1 MGFPADSDQHAQR
14 LKAFCQRGSVM
25 CARMTNAENR
35 VPLSVVSVLPLND
48 SLPSDDGFLPATY
61 SIGLGL
67 SRPITAYEYTEIIN
81 SSPSL
86 AGALLGIGNPNDGR
100 WLTIPDTTIDEVHER
115 LPQWL
120 ALLSDAAV
128 RAKAV
133 QQAAD
138 SLADGQRA
146 ELERRRDKVTE
157 VNRWLASLR
166 DNPRT

>member
-1 MGFPADSDQHAQR
+1 
-14 LKAFCQRGSVM
+14 
-25 CARMTNAENR
+25 MTNAENR
-35 VPLSVVSVLPLND
+35 VTLSVVSVLPLND
-48 SLPSDDGFLPATY
+48 SLPSDDGLLPATY
-61 SIGLGL
+61 SVGLGL
-67 SRPITAYEYTEIIN
+67 SRRITAYEYTEIVN

-86 AGALLGIGNPNDGR
+86 AGALRGIGNPNDGM

-120 ALLSDAAV
+120 DLLSEAVV

>member
-1 MGFPADSDQHAQR
+1 M
-14 LKAFCQRGSVM
+14 
-25 CARMTNAENR
+25 
-35 VPLSVVSVLPLND
+35 
-48 SLPSDDGFLPATY
+48 
-61 SIGLGL
+61 
-67 SRPITAYEYTEIIN
+67 SRRITAYEYTEIVN

-86 AGALLGIGNPNDGR
+86 AGALLGIGNPNDGM

-120 ALLSDAAV
+120 DLLSEAAV
-128 RAKAV
+128 RAEAV

-166 DNPRT
+166 ESPRI